1 MAMVMLMDMA
11 TEMETRVR
19 RIMIVAGVVAL
30 LGMTTQV
37 FGQGTGFNTPSIGGG
52 QNIPGGVSLPPAGG
66 IPGGADPGS
75 TVGRSWNIVPRI
87 SLTETLTNN
96 VNLSSTNKQNDLIT
110 QVAPGIHIDGRTA
123 RLNMYLDYALI
134 GSFYASESDKNFSQ
148 NRLNAFGTLEAID
161 NWMFID
167 FGAAI
172 TQQLIN
178 PFGQQT
184 PSNAFNNNVADTGTY
199 RISPYIRGELGGL
212 VDYSLRYNR
221 SFTNSGASGYSNV
234 DLAQWL
240 GQLRGN
246 TRFQNLS
253 WVIDGSQQNTDY
265 SNGRDYN
272 DQRLRAML
280 VYRLFPQ
287 LNVMASIGTES
298 NNYQSLNDERQQTY
312 GYGLDWRPT
321 ERSQVYGFKEER
333 FFGNGHNVVI
343 SHRFPLS
350 SIRYTDTRDVAFIP
364 NQNATYGIGSLYD
377 IYFDQFATLI
387 PDPAARAAYV
397 SNLLNQAGLAPNAQ
411 ATSDYLANRPR
422 VQRLQQLTVT
432 LYGSRNSITFLAGR
446 NNNEALSVLPGAGG
460 QAIGNLSSVDQKG
473 YSLSFAHRLT
483 PLTSLNLIGSRQQ
496 TESGAVSVVK
506 TTMTTYRAGIST
518 RFGSKTVG
526 ALYARYSQF
535 DSPTSPYDE
544 SALVGTISFLF

>member
-11 TEMETRVR
+11 TEMETKAR
-19 RIMIVAGVVAL
+19 RIIIVAGVTL
-30 LGMTTQV
+30 LGMATPV
-37 FGQGTGFNTPSIGGG
+37 FGQGMGLSTPSISGG
-52 QNIPGGVSLPPAGG
+52 QNVPGGTSLAPAGG
-66 IPGGADPGS
+66 IPGEADPGS

-96 VNLSSTNKQNDLIT
+96 VNLSSTNKQNDLIS
-110 QVAPGIHIDGRTA
+110 QVAPGVRIDGQTA
-123 RLNMYLDYALI
+123 RMNMYLDYALI
-134 GSFYASESDKNFSQ
+134 GSFYASESQKSFSQ
-148 NRLNAFGTLEAID
+148 NRLNMFGTLEAVD

-167 FGAAI
+167 FGANI
-172 TQQLIN
+172 SQQLIN

-287 LNVMASIGTES
+287 LNVMASVGTES
-298 NNYQSLNDERQQTY
+298 NNYQSLNDERQETY

-321 ERSQVYGFKEER
+321 ERSQVYGFMEER
-333 FFGNGHNVVI
+333 FFGKGHNVVI

-350 SIRYTDTRDVAFIP
+350 SIRYIDTRDVSFIP
-364 NQNATYGIGSLYD
+364 NQSATYGIGSLYD
-377 IYFDQFATLI
+377 IYYEQFATLI
-387 PDPAARAAYV
+387 PDPGARAAYV
-397 SNLLNQAGLAPNAQ
+397 SNLLTQAGLAPNAQ
-411 ATSDYLANRPR
+411 VTSDYLANRPR
-422 VQRLQQLTVT
+422 IQRRQQLTMT
-432 LYGSRNSITFLAGR
+432 LYGSRNSLTFLAGR
-446 NNNEALSVLPGAGG
+446 NNNEALSVVPGAGG
-460 QAIGNLSSVDQKG
+460 QAISNLSRVEQQG

-483 PLTSLNLIGSRQQ
+483 PLTALNLVGSRQR
-496 TESGAVSVVK
+496 TESGEFAVVT
-506 TTMTTYRAGIST
+506 TTMTTYRAGITT

-526 ALYARYSQF
+526 SLYARYSQF
-535 DSPTSPYDE
+535 DSPTNPYDE
-544 SALVGTISFLF
+544 SAIVGSISFLF